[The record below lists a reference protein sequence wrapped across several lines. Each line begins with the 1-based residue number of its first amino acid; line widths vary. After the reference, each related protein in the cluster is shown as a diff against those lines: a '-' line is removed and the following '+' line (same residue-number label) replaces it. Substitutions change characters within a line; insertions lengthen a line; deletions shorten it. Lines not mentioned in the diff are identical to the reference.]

1 MVNVNVKDEEQANA
15 SQTDGDRDSPLLDMS
30 DSVVKKFIKA
40 AKARGYVTYEDLNKV
55 LPSEEV
61 TSDQIEDLYAT
72 LSEMGIN
79 VVESEEEEAEEAATP
94 EAGEEESRALTT
106 QSVPTK
112 SETRSPNQQNGP
124 TIGAH
129 VFA

>member
-72 LSEMGIN
+72 VADGRP
-79 VVESEEEEAEEAATP
+79 VEGP
-94 EAGEEESRALTT
+94 GGRGVYP
-106 QSVPTK
+106 SVCL
-112 SETRSPNQQNGP
+112 
-124 TIGAH
+124 
-129 VFA
+129 V